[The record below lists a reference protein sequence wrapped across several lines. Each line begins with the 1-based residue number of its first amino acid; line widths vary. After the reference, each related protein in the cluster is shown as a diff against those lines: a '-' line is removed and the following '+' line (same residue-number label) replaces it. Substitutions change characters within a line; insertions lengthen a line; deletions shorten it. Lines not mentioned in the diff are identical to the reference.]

1 MQKDYTKMPM
11 RRSSIAEE
19 IESKRILQS
28 EQIKSANMAN
38 AYLLYYLS
46 GGNESVVAA
55 PKDKVRPEDQDLRGW
70 FAEKYGDKYLDYL
83 TSDLE
88 CSKTNPER
96 VQQIMS
102 DFTETP
108 FGFILRTGAVNEYH
122 MGRIVTYAKNVNTA
136 RAEAK
141 KYSKEL
147 AILCA
152 KLLLTGE
159 PPNNNI
165 FSILHSSIRTWY
177 KMQGIQI
184 TLTFEEHISK
194 APATGINKT
203 HNHTTYV
210 TQIITSLFDMLAFS
224 KPAESWVTGTIKPAI
239 EELDGVTDSDLAQYE
254 ARARGADTRS
264 RNITSLINEA
274 VERGWNVKPKMTAGL
289 KADFAKSVQ
298 LVVTQGY
305 GNTDTEGKLSKMYIP
320 VYQNLQA
327 YKDAAALAIGA
338 EVPRDL
344 RYNIRIISLMVTSLT
359 TNSLW
364 SDYDQWQSLKDQRT
378 AQEIVMQENTMA
390 LQTGVANTKTL
401 AQWHKTPAIVLYGEF
416 SKRSKREDGS
426 HISTDWMMF
435 VYESVKQGLALD
447 YVTSSFK
454 LTQGGY
460 GPYPEIHIRANA
472 YVALDIK
479 TETTPTTILEGFNI
493 SRSILLYAKALS
505 GVSPAAYWSTSLS
518 HRIVF
523 RPRQPTAD
531 LPACTEVYLYSAN
544 MKTGGI
550 SSDNA
555 LMAIVK
561 GDTETAAGTISGLL
575 PDIPEYKPGT
585 NVQLSS
591 SLNNSFSLKVAEDP
605 SLQQWLR
612 ASMKDRFQYA
622 YVIKSAWD
630 PRYYSKKGLS
640 VEQIEAGEHLTPRY
654 RAPSSFLGSRLSM
667 NSLPEGGI
675 GHIDWLNATD
685 WAGQNFKRVKTFGPN
700 IETIKRTHWNN
711 QFKDAFP
718 SFFEAKGAL
727 SSTQMTCVAYP
738 KSAVSKIVA
747 FMETV
752 PLQIQKMLN
761 RVNNKPN
768 SPNHEA
774 AVSLQPDNLY
784 GDQEVRESS
793 WPEYM
798 NLKNAFSGEL
808 YDGFQNE
815 AFLMDMNRLT
825 SFLRNRTEA
834 LFIDD
839 IATATK
845 RAYERL
851 QNKKLENHP
860 SGYLANEG
868 RLIQNRYN
876 EFLWNNYFDVK
887 DFGVVYE
894 EYMGLLG
901 AIAYFNSYEMLM
913 DTPSHRNYA
922 EWAKPFKGA
931 VDRIVSSVIA
941 SATPIVIYQDTIND
955 TEDVSNLNKV
965 LKGLGAFEDMTEL
978 PVFDV
983 VDFNVMWTS
992 LGAQASAPTSNP
1004 FDSNGL
1010 PIVGSDGLK
1019 ALAYRGL
1026 KNGYGD
1032 VFHNTIMSACVMRPR
1047 LIYKTAPAP
1056 DKYMYSSLRVPV
1068 NTRGI
1073 SSKVYGMRTGSV
1085 SSFTTGVNSIP
1096 GKMLLTG
1103 SGGLTYT
1110 GLAGMAGVVFA
1121 GALGVAM
1128 FKNIASETA
1137 FSDKRFRIDDID

>member
-1 MQKDYTKMPM
+1 M
-11 RRSSIAEE
+11 
-19 IESKRILQS
+19 
-28 EQIKSANMAN
+28 
-38 AYLLYYLS
+38 
-46 GGNESVVAA
+46 
-55 PKDKVRPEDQDLRGW
+55 
-70 FAEKYGDKYLDYL
+70 
-83 TSDLE
+83 
-88 CSKTNPER
+88 
-96 VQQIMS
+96 
-102 DFTETP
+102 
-108 FGFILRTGAVNEYH
+108 
-122 MGRIVTYAKNVNTA
+122 
-136 RAEAK
+136 
-141 KYSKEL
+141 
-147 AILCA
+147 
-152 KLLLTGE
+152 
-159 PPNNNI
+159 
-165 FSILHSSIRTWY
+165 
-177 KMQGIQI
+177 
-184 TLTFEEHISK
+184 
-194 APATGINKT
+194 
-203 HNHTTYV
+203 
-210 TQIITSLFDMLAFS
+210 
-224 KPAESWVTGTIKPAI
+224 
-239 EELDGVTDSDLAQYE
+239 GVTDSNIATWSSNSRQ
-254 ARARGADTRS
+254 ASIRADELNR
-264 RNITSLINEA
+264 LVNEA
-274 VERGWNVKPKMTAGL
+274 EEKGWNVKPKMTADL
-289 KADFAKSVQ
+289 KGDFAKSVQ
-298 LVVTQGY
+298 LVETQGY
-305 GNTDTEGKLSKMYIP
+305 GNTNTVSKMAKMYIP

-327 YKDAAALAIGA
+327 YKDAAALDIGA

-344 RYNIRIISLMVTSLT
+344 VYNFNLINIVGGQWSRSK

-364 SDYDQWQSLKDQRT
+364 FNYDQWQSLKDQRT

-390 LQTGVANTKTL
+390 LQTGEANTKTL
-401 AQWHKTPAIVLYGEF
+401 AQWHKTPAIVLYGELPLLT
-416 SKRSKREDGS
+416 KA
-426 HISTDWMMF
+426 DWMMF
-435 VYESVKQGLALD
+435 VYESVKQGLAID

-454 LTQGGY
+454 IPQSGY
-460 GPYPEIHIRANA
+460 GPYPEIHIKASA

-479 TETTPTTILEGFNI
+479 KGTTPNTILEGFNI

-523 RPRQPTAD
+523 RPRQPMGD
-531 LPACTEVYLYSAN
+531 LPARTEVYLYSAN

-550 SSDNA
+550 SGGNA
-555 LMAIVK
+555 LMSIVK
-561 GDTETAAGTISGLL
+561 GDTETAAGIISGLL

-585 NVQLSS
+585 NVQLSTV
-591 SLNNSFSLKVAEDP
+591 LNNSFSLKVAEDP

-640 VEQIEAGEHLTPRY
+640 AGQIEAGEHLTPRY
-654 RAPSSFLGSRLSM
+654 RAPSSFLGSHQVT
-667 NSLPEGGI
+667 NALPEGGI

-727 SSTQMTCVAYP
+727 SATQMTCVAYP
-738 KSAVSKIVA
+738 KSAISKIVA

-752 PLQIQKMLN
+752 PLQIEQLLN
-761 RVNNKPN
+761 RVNNKRN

-774 AVSLQPDNLY
+774 ALSLQPDNLY

-798 NLKNAFSGEL
+798 NLEDAFSGEL

-815 AFLMDMNRLT
+815 VFLMDMNRLT

-851 QNKKLENHP
+851 RNKKLENHP
-860 SGYLANEG
+860 SGFLANGG
-868 RLIQNRYN
+868 RLIQNRYS
-876 EFLWNNYFDVK
+876 EFQWNNYFDVK

-922 EWAKPFKGA
+922 EWAKPFKGE

-941 SATPIVIYQDTIND
+941 SATPIVIYQDSIND
-955 TEDVSNLNKV
+955 TEDVSILHQT
-965 LKGLGAFEDMTEL
+965 LKALGAFETMTEM

-1004 FDSNGL
+1004 FDANGL

-1032 VFHNTIMSACVMRPR
+1032 VFHNTIMNACVIRPR

-1056 DKYMYSSLRVPV
+1056 DKYMFSSLRVPV
-1068 NTRGI
+1068 STRGI
-1073 SSKVYGMRTGSV
+1073 SSKVYGMRPGSV
-1085 SSFTTGVNSIP
+1085 SAFTTGVNSIP
-1096 GKMLLTG
+1096 GQMRLTG

-1128 FKNIASETA
+1128 FKNVASETA
-1137 FSDKRFRIDDID
+1137 FSDKRFRIDDIE